1 MDRQMPQPVEIAQRT
16 ETHDW
21 QLLSGNGWKLLETGL
36 ETSFWKRGN
45 LSLDLCNILI
55 FLWKLLWKQHAFQN
69 AQVIEFV
76 KESTCQSC
84 CQPKEVSR
92 EKVVQVAE
100 LMRIELFPVL
110 FPEQVSTAGKILI
123 IRAQINFPEN
133 PLTKV
138 REYSPI

>member
-1 MDRQMPQPVEIAQRT
+1 MDRQMPQSVEIAQKT

-100 LMRIELFPVL
+100 FNANRV
-110 FPEQVSTAGKILI
+110 VSSFVSRAGFNRWQDIDYTSTNQLS
-123 IRAQINFPEN
+123 
-133 PLTKV
+133 
-138 REYSPI
+138 REPSY